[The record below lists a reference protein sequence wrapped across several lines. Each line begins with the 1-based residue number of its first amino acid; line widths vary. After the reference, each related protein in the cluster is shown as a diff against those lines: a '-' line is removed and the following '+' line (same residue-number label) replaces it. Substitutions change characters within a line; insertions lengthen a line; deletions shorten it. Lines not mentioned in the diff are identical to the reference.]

1 MSLEEGK
8 RGEELGRRLRLCVAI
23 VGAAFTALVG
33 PAGAAAQII
42 GPQDPQ
48 NPTANSPWQ
57 AGTCYTD
64 TPTCSV
70 DTPDQFFEQAG
81 GHPPVG
87 FTQFIVNTEEGPLPG
102 TEIPI
107 GNLKTVR
114 VDLPRGLS
122 VNPQAT
128 EQCEL
133 EPEESPATCPPGSKV
148 GTSVV
153 TATNTLT
160 GASLTLPSADVFN
173 IVPEQGEPARFG
185 FSVLGNDVFLE
196 AGIAWEGD
204 FHEYFTIHA
213 AKLEVPPLPAE
224 VARIAK
230 NRLVFDGTSGDG
242 TFITT
247 PTTCLGEAAPGP
259 SGHVYST
266 YLRADSYEEPDPS
279 FPNGSA
285 FVESPIPP
293 GTEPRECDTI
303 PFEPSL
309 EADPQTARTDSP
321 AGAAVG
327 VNLPDITDPLKEGKQ
342 ATSHVRSATVTLPEG
357 MGLNPSAANGLE
369 ACADSQFPLTSRT
382 PISCPAA
389 SRVGS
394 VTLETPPLPPGS
406 LTGDVF
412 VGQQLSRDPASGE
425 EFRIF
430 VVAASQRYDV
440 SVRLVGNVKADP
452 LTGRLTT
459 VFNGTSSGLP
469 QAPFTSFVLDFND
482 GPRAPLT
489 SPGVCGPHTASTVLT
504 PWDGNAPVPAED
516 EFTLTEAAG
525 GGDCPATL
533 GARPFAPGLAAA
545 SASGKAGA
553 YSPFQLDIARPDG
566 QQELKG
572 ADVRLPRGLTAKL
585 AGVDYC
591 PEGAI
596 AAAAANGGVAEGA
609 TSSCP
614 ASSLVGSAVVSTG
627 TGPEP
632 TTINGKAFL
641 AGPYHGAPLSLAIVT
656 PATAGPFDLGSVVV
670 RVALSLDRETAQV
683 TAVSDPIPH
692 IFGGALLDVRTI
704 SVRLDRPNFSL
715 NPTNCSPMAVEAA
728 LHGGGANPSD
738 PAAFTTYST
747 STPFQVEDC
756 DALGFEPKLSLRL
769 FGAMR
774 RAKNPKLRATV
785 VARPHDANISKAV
798 VTLPKGLI
806 LDQASIANVCTRVQ
820 YAAGQCPADSVYGF
834 ARAVS
839 PLLDKPLEG
848 PVRLRSSDNLLP
860 DVVASL
866 HGQVNVDLVGRNDAV
881 KGRLRNTFDAVPDV
895 PIEKF
900 ELTVR
905 GGKHGLLLNTRN
917 LCPRR
922 HKKKH
927 RHGKR
932 AHKRILMRGHHKKQ
946 HRHKKRKPMRANAI
960 FYGQNGKVSKQR
972 PKVGKSCKRKHRKHR
987 KHRMHHRSARR

>member
-1 MSLEEGK
+1 MSTQAGN
-8 RGEELGRRLRLCVAI
+8 LGGGARDWLRVSATIGAILAAVALMP
-23 VGAAFTALVG
+23 AA
-33 PAGAAAQII
+33 AAAQII

-48 NPTANSPWQ
+48 SLAANSPWQ
-57 AGTCYTD
+57 AGTCTSD

-70 DTPDQFFEQAG
+70 DTPEQFFEQAA

-87 FTQFIVNTEEGPLPG
+87 FTQFIVNTEDGPLPG

-114 VDLPRGLS
+114 VDLPKGLS

-133 EPEESPATCPPGSKV
+133 EPEESPTACPPGSKV

-160 GASLTLPSADVFN
+160 GVSLTLPPADVFD

-230 NRLVFDGTSGDG
+230 NRLVFDGTSGNG

-247 PTTCLGEAAPGP
+247 PATCLGEATPGP
-259 SGHVYST
+259 SGSVYST
-266 YLRADSYEEPDPS
+266 FLRADSYEEPDPS

-293 GTEPRECDTI
+293 GAEPRECDTI
-303 PFEPSL
+303 PFEPSID
-309 EADPQTARTDSP
+309 ADPQTPRSDSP
-321 AGAAVG
+321 SGAAVA
-327 VNLPDITDPLKEGKQ
+327 VNLPEVTDPLKEGKQ

-382 PISCPAA
+382 PITCPAA
-389 SRVGS
+389 SRVGG

-406 LTGDVF
+406 LAGDVF

-440 SVRLVGNVKADP
+440 SVRLVGNVRADP
-452 LTGRLTT
+452 ITGRLTT

-469 QAPFTSFVLDFND
+469 QAPFTSFALDFND

-489 SPGVCGPHTASTVLT
+489 TPGTCGPHTAATVLT
-504 PWDGNAPVPAED
+504 PWDGNGPVPASD

-525 GGDCPATL
+525 GGDCPAAL
-533 GARPFAPGLAAA
+533 GDRPFAPGLGA
-545 SASGKAGA
+545 STASRRAGA
-553 YSPFQLDIARPDG
+553 YSPFQLDITRPDG

-572 ADVRLPRGLTAKL
+572 TDVRLPRGLTAKL
-585 AGVDYC
+585 AGVSYC
-591 PEGAI
+591 PEAAI
-596 AAAAANGGVAEGA
+596 AAAAANSGAAES
-609 TSSCP
+609 TTPSCP
-614 ASSLVGSAVVSTG
+614 GSSLVGSAVVSTG

-632 TTINGKAFL
+632 TAITGKAFL

-692 IFGGALLDVRTI
+692 IFGGALLDVRTV

-715 NPTNCSPMAVEAA
+715 NPTNCFPMAVEAT

-738 PAAFTTYST
+738 PAAFTSFST
-747 STPFQVEDC
+747 STPFQVESC

-769 FGAMR
+769 SGAMR
-774 RAKNPKLRATV
+774 RAKNPMLRATV

-806 LDQASIANVCTRVQ
+806 LDQSSIANVCTRVQ

-834 ARAVS
+834 ARAYS

-866 HGQVNVDLVGRNDAV
+866 HGQVDVDLVGRNDST

-905 GGKHGLLLNTRN
+905 GGKHGLLQNTRN
-917 LCPRR
+917 LCPRKHR
-922 HKKKH
+922 KRH

-932 AHKRILMRGHHKKQ
+932 AHKRILMRGHHKKK
-946 HRHKKRKPMRANAI
+946 HRRKKRKPMRANAI

-972 PKVGKSCKRKHRKHR
+972 PKVGRSCKKHRKHR
-987 KHRMHHRSARR
+987 KHHRSARR